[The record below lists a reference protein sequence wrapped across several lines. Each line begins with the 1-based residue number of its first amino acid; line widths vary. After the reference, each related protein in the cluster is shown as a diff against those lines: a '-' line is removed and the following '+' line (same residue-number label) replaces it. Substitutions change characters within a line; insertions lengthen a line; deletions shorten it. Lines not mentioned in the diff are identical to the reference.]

1 MSSDDLTVIWY
12 TYTTISQTLAS
23 AFGFLTAVALYQMQ
37 SLSKQLEWRA
47 TDYLLNEI
55 KNPPGQ
61 GSQPTILIRTGRFN
75 ELKSYIQ
82 LNGFNDDGTDNRR
95 AAQREA
101 LNVFNTIL
109 ADFNAIKE
117 GLRAS
122 LAPTVC
128 TIILSTLFL
137 MLTNDHVIPW
147 FWPAWVLC
155 FCVVVAFV
163 YCLAHFVHLA
173 ETIIR
178 DDGFKRLR
186 DWLRPIERH
195 DDE

>member
-37 SLSKQLEWRA
+37 SLSGQLQWRA
-47 TDYLLNEI
+47 TDYLMNEV
-55 KNPPGQ
+55 NTPPGQ

-75 ELKSYIQ
+75 DFKQ
-82 LNGFNDDGTDNRR
+82 FVQTHGFKDDRGPHASAN
-95 AAQREA
+95 QQEA
-101 LNVFNTIL
+101 LAVFDTIL
-109 ADFNAIKE
+109 ADFNAIKD

-122 LAPTVC
+122 LASTAC
-128 TIILSTLFL
+128 TILLSIIGLIISNQK
-137 MLTNDHVIPW
+137 MVRS

-155 FCVVVAFV
+155 FCVVLAFI
-163 YCLAHFVHLA
+163 YCLVQYIHLA

-186 DWLRPIERH
+186 YWLRSIRGQEN
-195 DDE
+195 E